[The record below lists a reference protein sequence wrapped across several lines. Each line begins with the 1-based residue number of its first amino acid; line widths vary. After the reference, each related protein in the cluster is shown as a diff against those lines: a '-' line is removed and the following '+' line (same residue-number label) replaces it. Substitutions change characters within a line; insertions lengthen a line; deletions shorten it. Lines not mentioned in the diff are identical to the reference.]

1 MISILCLFYLLLSVK
16 DLQHQRGGGVGPHL
30 PGQEQQEQQYD
41 RLEEKGQS
49 SPRKNVIKVY
59 DISGVAIK
67 CK

>member
-41 RLEEKGQS
+41 RLAEKGQS
-49 SPRKNVIKVY
+49 RPAEKYSKTLQ
-59 DISGVAIK
+59 
-67 CK
+67 